1 MAVADREVPRLA
13 TAGHCGR
20 DPMRVVW
27 RTRRTATLAGLL
39 VGAPQQSP
47 SANRRLQKFQQRP
60 FSELDY
66 RTVDTLRDRSQGRAD
81 RGVRSAQLQ
90 QPLCDLKH
98 ILAGYKAFLG
108 RFAEIY
114 LA

>member
-1 MAVADREVPRLA
+1 
-13 TAGHCGR
+13 
-20 DPMRVVW
+20 
-27 RTRRTATLAGLL
+27 
-39 VGAPQQSP
+39 
-47 SANRRLQKFQQRP
+47 
-60 FSELDY
+60 
-66 RTVDTLRDRSQGRAD
+66 
-81 RGVRSAQLQ
+81 VRSAQLQ